1 LWRLSVDV
9 VLIWGSSVLE
19 AIERMLELDPGE
31 EVETRLEIAKHMLRR
46 AREELGRGDPVQAS
60 EKLYRAV
67 EECIKILACLEGLDM
82 CRRARGEGGW
92 WTRLLSRAARRLTLR
107 LGEKL
112 VLEAWLNAYDL
123 HVHGFHEHGLGVD
136 EVRESLPV
144 IEKLVNYT
152 EGKVKQHTRKSKA
165 RP

>member
-1 LWRLSVDV
+1 MWRLSVDV

-31 EVETRLEIAKHMLRR
+31 EVETRLEIAKRMLRR

-92 WTRLLSRAARRLTLR
+92 WTKLLAQAASRLAQR

-123 HVHGFHEHGLGVD
+123 HVHGFHEHAYTVED
-136 EVRESLPV
+136 IEPRVEVVERL
-144 IEKLVNYT
+144 ITYT
-152 EGKVKQHTRKSKA
+152 KNRLKQQDHHTKT
-165 RP
+165 